1 MKKILLATFNSGKIL
16 EYKEIFKQFGL
27 KIKLVSLKDLGIS
40 KKFNEDGKTFRENAV
55 KKAKFYSAFSDLPI
69 LAEDSGLEIDYL
81 EGEPGVRSRRWPGY
95 EATDKELVALAM
107 KKLQGVPL
115 EKRGAGLRAVLAL
128 LFNGKIQTFE
138 GSLRG
143 VIVEKPLKKIVP
155 GFPFRS
161 IFYLPKLK
169 KTLVE
174 LTMEEE
180 AAIAHRKKIVKKSL
194 LFLKN
199 I

>member
-1 MKKILLATFNSGKIL
+1 M